1 MAAEERNSEEEKER
15 TRELELE
22 KLRTLLENHDA
33 EGLHAFVADEN
44 AIDFAQQVDELSDEE
59 IEKLTPMLT
68 DEELGSVMEQ
78 SEEEE
83 QTRIAKTLD
92 NDRILNGFAT
102 MQKDDIVDMLGE
114 MPIGRRKEL
123 INAMKAD
130 DRQII
135 TNLLQ
140 YPGDSAGGLMTTEY
154 IALREDR
161 TVGQGLSKIEE
172 IGPKTEVIETIFIV
186 DPRRRLIGWC
196 DLRDILSSPKDTM
209 LRDIMHDDVI
219 SVQPETDQEE
229 TAKLVSRY
237 DLKALPVVSATNQIL
252 GIITVDDIIDVIVE
266 EYDEDMMQ
274 MAGVSSEESLETT
287 LWQSVRLRLPWL
299 LVNLATAFLASFTV
313 RAFEGTIEKV
323 VALSSIMTIVSGM
336 GGNAGS
342 QTTSILIRALSQNKL
357 HFKDCIRP
365 LFKEVLL
372 AVINGAACGIVTAI
386 VVYFMYGNV
395 FLGIIVIMSMIGNLL
410 VAGVCGFLIPVILSE
425 LHLDP
430 AVSSSIFLTTAT
442 DVLGFF
448 IFLGLA
454 TLFLPYLV

>member
-15 TRELELE
+15 TRELEIE
-22 KLRTLLENHDA
+22 QLRTLLETKD
-33 EGLHAFVADEN
+33 EKGLHAFIENEN
-44 AIDFAQQVDELSDEE
+44 AIDFAQQVEELTDDEVAVLTPLLSEAELGALMEQADDEE
-59 IEKLTPMLT
+59 R
-68 DEELGSVMEQ
+68 S
-78 SEEEE
+78 
-83 QTRIAKTLD
+83 RIARTLD
-92 NDRILNGFAT
+92 NDRVLNAFSH
-102 MQKDDIVDMLGE
+102 MQKDDIVDILGE
-114 MPIGRRKEL
+114 LPIGRRKEL

-140 YPGDSAGGLMTTEY
+140 YPADSAGGLMTTEY

-161 TVGQGLSKIEE
+161 TVAQGLAKIEE

-196 DLRDILSSPKDTM
+196 DLRDILSSPKDK
-209 LRDIMHDDVI
+209 LLGDIMHDDVI

-229 TAKLVSRY
+229 TAKIVSKY

-266 EYDEDMMQ
+266 EYDEDMLQ
-274 MAGVSSEESLETT
+274 MAGVSSEESLDTT
-287 LWQSVRLRLPWL
+287 LWQSVKLRLPWL

-313 RAFEGTIEKV
+313 AAFEETISKV

-342 QTTSILIRALSQNKL
+342 QTTSILIRALSQRKL
-357 HFKDCIRP
+357 KFKDCIRP
-365 LFKEVLL
+365 FLKEILL
-372 AVINGAACGIVTAI
+372 AVIDGAVCGLVTAF
-386 VVYFMYGNV
+386 VVYLMYGNA
-395 FLGIIVIMSMIGNLL
+395 FLGIIVVMSMIGNLL
-410 VAGVCGFLIPVILSE
+410 VAGICGFLIPVILDHF
-425 LHLDP
+425 HLDP

-454 TLFLPYLV
+454 TIFLPYLT

>member
-186 DPRRRLIGWC
+186 DPRRRLFGWC

-237 DLKALPVVSATNQIL
+237 DLKALPVVSATNQSL
-252 GIITVDDIIDVIVE
+252 GIITVDDAEVDATCNSKRSV
-266 EYDEDMMQ
+266 DGRPM
-274 MAGVSSEESLETT
+274 TT
-287 LWQSVRLRLPWL
+287 I
-299 LVNLATAFLASFTV
+299 FLADYLDDG
-313 RAFEGTIEKV
+313 RV
-323 VALSSIMTIVSGM
+323 VFLVCK
-336 GGNAGS
+336 GNLG
-342 QTTSILIRALSQNKL
+342 
-357 HFKDCIRP
+357 
-365 LFKEVLL
+365 
-372 AVINGAACGIVTAI
+372 GIVWRA
-386 VVYFMYGNV
+386 VVHDNDFELVGYG
-395 FLGIIVIMSMIGNLL
+395 
-410 VAGVCGFLIPVILSE
+410 A
-425 LHLDP
+425 
-430 AVSSSIFLTTAT
+430 
-442 DVLGFF
+442 
-448 IFLGLA
+448 
-454 TLFLPYLV
+454 